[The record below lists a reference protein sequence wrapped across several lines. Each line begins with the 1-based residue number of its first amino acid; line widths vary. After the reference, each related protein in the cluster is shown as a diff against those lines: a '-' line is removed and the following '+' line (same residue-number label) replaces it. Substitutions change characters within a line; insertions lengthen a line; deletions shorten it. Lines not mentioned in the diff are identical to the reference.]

1 MGEILGMV
9 SILFMLALFFE
20 NTGCKSQCAVP
31 EHGGAIFNRCN
42 TANAI
47 FRGQAGGLVTV
58 VTHFCAAG
66 RSFRPVKKRPSSR
79 GRQKDSYQRA
89 GE

>member
-9 SILFMLALFFE
+9 SILFMPPLPSE
-20 NTGCKSQCAVP
+20 NTGCKSQCTVH
-31 EHGGAIFNRCN
+31 EHRGAIFNRCN

-58 VTHFCAAG
+58 FTHSCAAG
-66 RSFRPVKKRPSSR
+66 RSFRPVKRRSSR
-79 GRQKDSYQRA
+79 LGLQKISYQR
-89 GE
+89 GGK

>member
-9 SILFMLALFFE
+9 SILFMPPLPSE
-20 NTGCKSQCAVP
+20 NTGCKSQCTVREHSGAV
-31 EHGGAIFNRCN
+31 FNRCN

-79 GRQKDSYQRA
+79 GRQKNSYQRG